1 MFAVELNEK
10 KKKKDLRDISSRY
23 VTAGVCFG
31 FFFFL

>member
-1 MFAVELNEK
+1 MFAVELNE